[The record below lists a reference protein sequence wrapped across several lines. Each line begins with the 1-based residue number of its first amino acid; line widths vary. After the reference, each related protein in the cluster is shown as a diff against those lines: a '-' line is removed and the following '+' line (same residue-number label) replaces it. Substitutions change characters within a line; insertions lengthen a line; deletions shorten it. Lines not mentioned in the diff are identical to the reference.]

1 MSTLRFTPNTSP
13 TIGVE
18 IELQLVDAEEL
29 TLSSCIEE
37 VLAAVPE
44 NLQGSVK
51 PELMQ
56 CYVEINTKICRNV
69 REVGEDLREKLA
81 ELERVI
87 DPLGIRLF
95 WAATHPFSSWRHQ
108 QITVNDRYYR
118 LVALM
123 EDVARRLVTFGLH
136 VHVGVD
142 TGDKAVMI
150 CDRMQQHLPLL
161 LALSANSPFWEG
173 RNTGLRSNRSKIMEG
188 LPTAGLPYQM
198 RNWSEYV
205 WLVKHLVDTGFIN
218 SIREIW
224 WDIRPH
230 HHFGTVEIRVC
241 DVPPC
246 LDHVLA
252 ITALIQCLVHTI
264 SNEIDEGTFLG
275 DFHPMMVEQNKW
287 RATRYGADASLVSSR
302 DFQPRS
308 VQTIVDSLVEQLTPA
323 AIELGCLTELQ
334 HVRRIP
340 GHTGARRQLEI
351 FAETNSRREVVRQM
365 LDSYGLHESCLT
377 KTPGEAGSAG
387 HL

>member
-1 MSTLRFTPNTSP
+1 MSVMRFTPNIYP

-18 IELQLVDAEEL
+18 IELQLVDADDMS
-29 TLSSCIEE
+29 LSSCIEE
-37 VLAAVPE
+37 VLAAIPPR
-44 NLQGSVK
+44 LLGSVK
-51 PELMQ
+51 QELMQ
-56 CYVEINTKICRNV
+56 CYLEINTRICKTV
-69 REVGEDLREKLA
+69 REVGDDLREKLA
-81 ELERVI
+81 DIEKIV
-87 DPLGIRLF
+87 DPLGIHLF

-108 QITVNDRYYR
+108 KITVNDRYYR

-142 TGDKAVMI
+142 SGDKAVMI

-173 RNTGLRSNRSKIMEG
+173 RITGLRSNRSKIMEG

-205 WLVKHLVDTGFIN
+205 WLVKHLIDTGFIN

-252 ITALIQCLVHTI
+252 LTALVQCLVHTI

-275 DFHPMMVEQNKW
+275 DYHPMMVEQNKW

-308 VQTIVDSLVEQLTPA
+308 VQTIVDALVEQLTPA
-323 AIELGCLTELQ
+323 ARELNCLTELQ
-334 HVRRIP
+334 SARNIP
-340 GHTGARRQLEI
+340 GHTGALRQLEI
-351 FAETNSRREVVRQM
+351 FEATNSRREVVRQM
-365 LDSYGLHESCLT
+365 IEDNRERVWST
-377 KTPGEAGSAG
+377 
-387 HL
+387 